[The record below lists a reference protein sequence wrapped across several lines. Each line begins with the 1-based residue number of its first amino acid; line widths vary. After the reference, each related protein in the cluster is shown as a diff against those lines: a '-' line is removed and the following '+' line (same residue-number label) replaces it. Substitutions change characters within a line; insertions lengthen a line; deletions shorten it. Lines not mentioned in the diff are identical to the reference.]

1 VGALVLK
8 SYAEWRCSLSN
19 FINATSSLQQSVF
32 IFLLP
37 QAHLWSSCLKLTD
50 THVMLLPQKC
60 ADTVIPI
67 EGTKYKNKMVS
78 NSSFFMRIFEIQA
91 NIQEK

>member
-1 VGALVLK
+1 
-8 SYAEWRCSLSN
+8 
-19 FINATSSLQQSVF
+19 
-32 IFLLP
+32 
-37 QAHLWSSCLKLTD
+37 
-50 THVMLLPQKC
+50 MLLPQKC